1 MIILGM
7 FGLGTSN
14 GCNPSACLLVDGK
27 LVAMAEEERF
37 LRFKGAWGRFP
48 VKATQFCLKFAGID
62 LSDVDYIAFGWDGTK
77 YPWRMIS
84 FLVRSWARYTRFGT
98 AAVDSDRDIYANLAL
113 CSAAHLRHQITDTL
127 RAAGFLGKVPPIEF
141 IPHHLA
147 HAASTFFCSGFDRSA
162 ILIIDGSGE
171 MDCTSSF
178 MGEGLRITP
187 HPAVHYTI
195 PNSLGWFY
203 AGMTEYLGF
212 KPYNDEGKVMGLAP
226 YGHHDEE
233 IARKLERVILLRDG
247 SYRVDPSYLTLGMH
261 RYGKYFSDRMVELL
275 GPPRARESALLEIHK
290 VTAWETQDAL
300 EQCATALVERLLEQ
314 MRTEN
319 LCLAGGV
326 CLNCKMNG
334 VLRNNPRV
342 KNIFVQPV
350 SSDAGTSL
358 GAALV
363 VSARLGEDPRFR
375 MEHAY
380 WGPSY
385 SDSDIKKELD
395 EYKVPYSH
403 VPDIEAVAARML
415 ADGKF
420 IGWFQGR
427 MEIGARALGN
437 RSILADARTPEVK
450 DRINR
455 EVKHREGFRP
465 FAPSL
470 LDEARDRIL
479 ESPGESPFMIL
490 AHRVSDS
497 TARIIP
503 AVVHVDGTVRPHTVK
518 REVNP
523 RYWKLIK
530 EFETIT
536 GVPAILNTSFNVR
549 GEPIICSPGDAIRC
563 FYGTGLDA
571 LVIGDYL
578 LTKPAKK

>member
-37 LRFKGAWGRFP
+37 LRFKGGWGRFP
-48 VKATQFCLKFAGID
+48 VKATQFCLKFAGLD

-77 YPWRMIS
+77 YPWRMTFS
-84 FLVRSWARYTRFGT
+84 LAKSWARHTRFGT
-98 AAVDSDRDIYANLAL
+98 ATVDSDMDVYANLAL
-113 CSAAHLRHQITDTL
+113 CSAAHLRHQITDTI
-127 RAAGFLGKVPPIEF
+127 RAAGFTGKIPPIEF

-147 HAASTFFCSGFDRSA
+147 HAASAFFCSGFDKSS
-162 ILIIDGSGE
+162 ILIIGGSGE

-178 MGEGLRITP
+178 RGEGVRITP
-187 HPAVHYTI
+187 CRTVHHTI
-195 PNSLGWFY
+195 PDSLGWFY

-212 KPYNDEGKVMGLAP
+212 KPYNDEGKIMGLAP
-226 YGHHDEE
+226 YGHHNEE
-233 IARKLERVILLRDG
+233 IARKIEQVISLKHG
-247 SYRVDPSYLTLGMH
+247 GYKIDPSYLTLGTH
-261 RYGKYFSDRMVELL
+261 HYGKYFSDRMAELL
-275 GPPRARESALLEIHK
+275 GPPRARESDLSEFHK
-290 VTAWETQDAL
+290 ITAWETQDTL
-300 EQCATALVERLLEQ
+300 ERCATAMVDRLMDE
-314 MRTEN
+314 TGNGN

-326 CLNCKMNG
+326 CMNCKMNG
-334 VLRNNPRV
+334 VLRSHPRV

-358 GAALV
+358 GAALIL
-363 VSARLGEDPRFR
+363 SARLGEDPRFR

-385 SDSDIKKELD
+385 SDSEIRKELD
-395 EYKVPYSH
+395 EYKVPYNL
-403 VPDIEAVAARML
+403 VPNIEAVVARML

-420 IGWFQGR
+420 VGWFQGR

-437 RSILADARTPEVK
+437 RSILADARVPEVK
-450 DRINR
+450 DKINR

-479 ESPGESPFMIL
+479 DNPGESPFMIL
-490 AHRVSDS
+490 AHKVRDG
-497 TARIIP
+497 TARMIP
-503 AVVHVDGTVRPHTVK
+503 AVVHVDKTVRPHTVK
-518 REVNP
+518 KEANP

-549 GEPIICSPGDAIRC
+549 GEPIICSPGDALRC

-571 LVIGDYL
+571 LAIGDYI
-578 LTKPAKK
+578 LTKPGKA